1 MKKFVALFLALALCM
16 GLAIPALAADGYE
29 EVTIEHANFFGTGTM
44 GRVTIDQAKAV
55 TSAYGLV
62 SYYEV
67 PAQVQV
73 TVTLNENT
81 YAQYLIGVRW
91 LDAEFTETGYSAPT
105 NEEYALVSPSGSLTA
120 PTAQLSAADYQA
132 NQLTPGQT
140 YTFTVQTDGS
150 DVVILDCGYS
160 YDFFLQAGIQLR
172 YAGTSAQPETH
183 EEWQARMGGEVLA
196 VLRSGLYLEFRFLDQ
211 ALGALQPVP
220 DERCG
225 VLATDGVNLYYQPSA
240 LLRLYRQNP
249 KYLNRLYLHAVF
261 HCVFRHLWMQG
272 SRDPV
277 LWHTACDIAVE
288 NVIDGLGRKSVARPL
303 TYVRRRA
310 YEALTAG
317 GHVAAAAP
325 AYRWLL
331 SQTPGVQKQLA
342 REFYADDHR
351 LWPRPGQPDPPMPQ
365 VQAQAAWQKIGRRME
380 TELEL
385 HAREAGD
392 EGGNLAE
399 AVKAANRSRSSY
411 RDFLRRFCVLREEP
425 RLDPDTFDL
434 NFYTYGL
441 SVYGNM
447 PLIEP
452 VETRESKKIEEIALV
467 IDTSYSTSG
476 ALVRSFLSETYA
488 LLKQRE
494 SFFRRMNLHIIQAD
508 NQVQRDHLVTTEDQ
522 LIDLM
527 DHFELAG
534 GGGTDFRPAFEYVT
548 RLCEEKKFQNLRGL
562 LYFTDG
568 MGTYPARRPP
578 YDTAFLFLGDRF
590 DGAGVPPWAMKVV
603 LDEDEFVPPAP
614 AAARDAQDEDV
625 DLYRELNN
633 S

>member
-1 MKKFVALFLALALCM
+1 MLW
-16 GLAIPALAADGYE
+16 
-29 EVTIEHANFFGTGTM
+29 
-44 GRVTIDQAKAV
+44 
-55 TSAYGLV
+55 
-62 SYYEV
+62 
-67 PAQVQV
+67 QV
-73 TVTLNENT
+73 
-81 YAQYLIGVRW
+81 
-91 LDAEFTETGYSAPT
+91 
-105 NEEYALVSPSGSLTA
+105 
-120 PTAQLSAADYQA
+120 
-132 NQLTPGQT
+132 
-140 YTFTVQTDGS
+140 
-150 DVVILDCGYS
+150 
-160 YDFFLQAGIQLR
+160 
-172 YAGTSAQPETH
+172 
-183 EEWQARMGGEVLA
+183 
-196 VLRSGLYLEFRFLDQ
+196 
-211 ALGALQPVP
+211 
-220 DERCG
+220 
-225 VLATDGVNLYYQPSA
+225 
-240 LLRLYRQNP
+240 
-249 KYLNRLYLHAVF
+249 
-261 HCVFRHLWMQG
+261 
-272 SRDPV
+272 
-277 LWHTACDIAVE
+277 ACDIAVE
-288 NVIDGLGRKSVARPL
+288 NVIDGLGRKSILRPL

-310 YEALTAG
+310 YEALTQG

-331 SQTPGVQKQLA
+331 TQTPGVQKQLA

-351 LWPRPGQPDPPMPQ
+351 LWPRPGKPNQPAPSPQ
-365 VQAQAAWQKIGRRME
+365 LQKSWQKIGRRME
-380 TELEL
+380 TELQL
-385 HAREAGD
+385 NDKEAGASA
-392 EGGNLAE
+392 GNLAE

-425 RLDPDTFDL
+425 HLDPDTFDL

-508 NQVQRDHLVTTEDQ
+508 NKVQQDHLVTTEEE

-534 GGGTDFRPAFEYVT
+534 GGGTDFRPAFAYVT

-578 YDTAFLFLGDRF
+578 YETAFLFLGDKF
-590 DGAGVPPWAMKVV
+590 DDTNVPPWAMKVV
-603 LDEDEFVPPAP
+603 LDEDEFTQP
-614 AAARDAQDEDV
+614 AAAPASDLAAALEEEQ
-625 DLYRELNN
+625 DLYRDLNN